1 MLFGI
6 DFIEQT
12 DTVEKAS
19 HLADECA
26 ELTGG
31 ETVVEA
37 REDRDADDNVAEKP
51 PEVVEG
57 VDSDWNRDNK
67 DNLSTLSRNREKKI
81 TGPSGPTVEP
91 KLLVHEALLGL
102 QQRLQPPVGPHVLHF
117 TGSENT
123 VSIRLASQPL
133 SD

>member
-6 DFIEQT
+6 HFIEQ
-12 DTVEKAS
+12 AS

-51 PEVVEG
+51 AEVVEG

-67 DNLSTLSRNREKKI
+67 DNLSTLSRQRKKKKI
-81 TGPSGPTVEP
+81 TGSSAPTVEP

-102 QQRLQPPVGPHVLHF
+102 QQRLQPAVGPHVLHF
-117 TGSENT
+117 TGSEKT